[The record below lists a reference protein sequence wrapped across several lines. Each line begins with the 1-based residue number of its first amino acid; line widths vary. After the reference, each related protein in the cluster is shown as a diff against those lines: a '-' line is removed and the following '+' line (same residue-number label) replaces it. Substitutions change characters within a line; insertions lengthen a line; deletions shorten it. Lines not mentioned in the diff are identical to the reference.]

1 MAYDELRR
9 RSVVKHRSTLSVAWL
24 RDVCPLHGV
33 IRMRPS
39 IRHQITLLLAV
50 PLLLTVPY
58 AFAQN
63 TPAGAASLAAPPVD
77 LPATDSSAAA
87 PAHASTTAD
96 QAADQ
101 VDLDDIRNF
110 SRVYEVVRQAYVE
123 KVDNKTLMK
132 AAITGMLSGLDPH
145 SEYLDKDGLTQLNED
160 TTGEYSGLGI
170 EVMEEDGGLR
180 IVSPIDDTP
189 AARAGIKA
197 GDNIVKINGT
207 LIDPQNVDDMFK
219 QLRGKSG
226 SKIDLTIVHDKSDK
240 LIDLHLV
247 RENIAVS
254 SVKVRELEP
263 GYAYVR
269 ISQFQ
274 DDTAGDLDKKLGEL
288 IAKNGPQKGAVLDLR
303 NNPGGL
309 LTAAVAVSDDFLNS
323 GIIVTT
329 RGRLQDANMSFS
341 AHPGDQL
348 NGAPMIV
355 LTNNGT
361 ASAAEIVSGA
371 LKDNRRALIMGQRTF
386 GKGVVQTVIPLD
398 ADHAVKITTAR
409 YYTPNG
415 TSIQAEGIK
424 PDIPLA
430 DLTVNKADSGPAL
443 INSEADLPNHLANEN
458 AKAGTDI
465 NDDGSAADAKLAT
478 SDYALAQALNVLK
491 GMALGNA
498 ATAHR

>member
-1 MAYDELRR
+1 MRLSPSSPTIGMA
-9 RSVVKHRSTLSVAWL
+9 A
-24 RDVCPLHGV
+24 
-33 IRMRPS
+33 
-39 IRHQITLLLAV
+39 LLLAV
-50 PLLLTVPY
+50 PFLLATPD
-58 AFAQN
+58 ARAQSA
-63 TPAGAASLAAPPVD
+63 PAAAASVAAPPVD
-77 LPATDSSAAA
+77 LPATNSSADA
-87 PAHASTTAD
+87 PARASST
-96 QAADQ
+96 DQ

-145 SEYLDKDGLTQLNED
+145 SEYLDKDGLAQLSED

-170 EVMEEDGGLR
+170 EVLQVDGGLR

-189 AARAGIKA
+189 AARAGIKP
-197 GDNIVKINGT
+197 GDSIVKINGT
-207 LIDPQNVDDMFK
+207 LIDAENVDEMFK
-219 QLRGKSG
+219 QLRGKPG
-226 SKIDLTIVHDKSDK
+226 SKIDLTIVHQNSDK

-247 RENIAVS
+247 RQNISIS

-263 GYAYVR
+263 GYVYVR

-274 DDTAGDLDKKLGEL
+274 DDTAGDLEQKLGQL
-288 IAKNGPQKGAVLDLR
+288 IAKNGAPKGAVLDLR

-309 LTAAVAVSDDFLNS
+309 LTAAVGVSDDFLDA
-323 GIIVTT
+323 GTIVTT
-329 RGRLQDANMSFS
+329 RGRLQDANMSFN

-348 NGAPMIV
+348 SGAPMIV

-371 LKDNRRALIMGQRTF
+371 LKDNRRALVMGQRTF
-386 GKGVVQTVIPLD
+386 GKGVVQTVLPLD
-398 ADHAVKITTAR
+398 AEHAVKITTAR

-424 PDIPLA
+424 PDIALA
-430 DLTVNKADSGPAL
+430 DLTVNPSDRGPVL
-443 INSEADLPNHLANEN
+443 ISSEADLPNHLANEN
-458 AKAGTDI
+458 AKAATDI

-478 SDYALAQALNVLK
+478 SDYALSQALNVLK
-491 GMALGNA
+491 GMALRQPA
-498 ATAHR
+498 AVRR

>member
-1 MAYDELRR
+1 
-9 RSVVKHRSTLSVAWL
+9 
-24 RDVCPLHGV
+24 
-33 IRMRPS
+33 MRPS
-39 IRHQITLLLAV
+39 PSSPTTGLAVLLLAV
-50 PLLLTVPY
+50 PFLLATPD
-58 AFAQN
+58 ARAQSA
-63 TPAGAASLAAPPVD
+63 PAAATSVAAPPVD
-77 LPATDSSAAA
+77 LPATNSSADA
-87 PAHASTTAD
+87 PANASSTG
-96 QAADQ
+96 Q

-145 SEYLDKDGLTQLNED
+145 SEYLDKDGLTQLSED

-170 EVMEEDGGLR
+170 EVLQVDGGLR

-189 AARAGIKA
+189 AARAGIKP
-197 GDNIVKINGT
+197 GDSIVKINGT
-207 LIDPQNVDDMFK
+207 LIDAENVDEMFK
-219 QLRGKSG
+219 QLRGKPG
-226 SKIDLTIVHDKSDK
+226 SKIDLTIVHQNSDK

-247 RENIAVS
+247 RQNISIS

-263 GYAYVR
+263 GYVYVR

-274 DDTAGDLDKKLGEL
+274 DDTAGDLEQKLGQL
-288 IAKNGPQKGAVLDLR
+288 IAKNGAPKGAVLDLR

-309 LTAAVAVSDDFLNS
+309 LTAAVGVSDDFLDA
-323 GIIVTT
+323 GTIVTT
-329 RGRLQDANMSFS
+329 RGRLQDANMSFN

-348 NGAPMIV
+348 GGAPMIV

-371 LKDNRRALIMGQRTF
+371 LKDNRRALVMGQRTF
-386 GKGVVQTVIPLD
+386 GKGVVQTVLPLD
-398 ADHAVKITTAR
+398 AEHAVKITTAR

-424 PDIPLA
+424 PDIALA
-430 DLTVNKADSGPAL
+430 DLTVNPSDRGPVL
-443 INSEADLPNHLANEN
+443 ISSEADLPNHLANEN
-458 AKAGTDI
+458 AKAATDI

-478 SDYALAQALNVLK
+478 SDYALSQALNVLK
-491 GMALGNA
+491 GMALRQPA
-498 ATAHR
+498 AVRR

>member
-1 MAYDELRR
+1 MRLS
-9 RSVVKHRSTLSVAWL
+9 RSGAPLGLAALLFAAPFLLVAPTL
-24 RDVCPLHGV
+24 C
-33 IRMRPS
+33 
-39 IRHQITLLLAV
+39 
-50 PLLLTVPY
+50 
-58 AFAQN
+58 AQSA
-63 TPAGAASLAAPPVD
+63 PARATSAAPPVD
-77 LPATDSSAAA
+77 LPAATSSAAVPLA
-87 PAHASTTAD
+87 G
-96 QAADQ
+96 Q

-170 EVMEEDGGLR
+170 EVLQVDGGLR

-189 AARAGIKA
+189 AARAGIKP
-197 GDNIVKINGT
+197 GDSIVKVNGSVV
-207 LIDPQNVDDMFK
+207 DAQNVDEMFR
-219 QLRGKSG
+219 QLRGKPG
-226 SKIDLTIVHDKSDK
+226 SKIDLTIVHPNSDK

-247 RENIAVS
+247 RENITVS

-274 DDTAGDLDKKLGEL
+274 DDTAGDLEKKLSQL
-288 IAKNGPQKGAVLDLR
+288 IAKNGAPRGAVLDLR

-309 LTAAVAVSDDFLNS
+309 LTAAVGVSDDFLDA
-323 GIIVTT
+323 GTIVTT
-329 RGRLQDANMSFS
+329 RGRLQDANMSFK

-348 NGAPMIV
+348 NGAPLIV

-371 LKDNRRALIMGQRTF
+371 LKDNRRALTMGQRTF
-386 GKGVVQTVIPLD
+386 GKGVVQTVLPLD

-424 PDIPLA
+424 PDIALA
-430 DLTVNKADSGPAL
+430 DLTVNESDRGPVL
-443 INSEADLPNHLANEN
+443 ISSEADLPNHLANE
-458 AKAGTDI
+458 KAQPGTDI

-491 GMALGNA
+491 GMALRQPA
-498 ATAHR
+498 AVRR

>member
-1 MAYDELRR
+1 MR
-9 RSVVKHRSTLSVAWL
+9 HSTLH
-24 RDVCPLHGV
+24 PT
-33 IRMRPS
+33 
-39 IRHQITLLLAV
+39 TLLLAA
-50 PLLLTVPY
+50 PLLFMVSLAQAQTVP
-58 AFAQN
+58 AA
-63 TPAGAASLAAPPVD
+63 AASAVAPPPVD
-77 LPATDSSAAA
+77 LPAASSAGAPASSGSSAAQ
-87 PAHASTTAD
+87 SSS
-96 QAADQ
+96 DQ
-101 VDLDDIRNF
+101 VSLDDIRNF

-145 SEYLDKDGLTQLNED
+145 SEYLDKEGLTQLNED
-160 TTGEYSGLGI
+160 TTGQYSGLGI
-170 EVMEEDGGLR
+170 EVLQEDGGLR
-180 IVSPIDDTP
+180 IISPIDDTP

-197 GDNIVKINGT
+197 GDSIVKINGT
-207 LIDPQNVDDMFK
+207 VIDPQNVDAMFD
-219 QLRGKSG
+219 QLRGKPG
-226 SKIDLTIVHDKSDK
+226 SKIDLTIVHANSDK

-269 ISQFQ
+269 VSQFQ
-274 DDTAGDLDKKLGEL
+274 EDTASDLEKKLGEL
-288 IAKNGPQKGAVLDLR
+288 IAKHGPQKGAVLDLR

-309 LTAAVAVSDDFLNS
+309 LTAAVGVSDDFLNS

-329 RGRLQDANMSFS
+329 RGRLQDSNMSFS

-348 NGAPMIV
+348 DGAPMVV
-355 LTNNGT
+355 LANNGT
-361 ASAAEIVSGA
+361 ASAAEIVAGA

-386 GKGVVQTVIPLD
+386 GKGVVQTVLPLD

-430 DLTVNKADSGPAL
+430 DLTVNKADSAPTL
-443 INSEADLPNHLANEN
+443 ISSEADLPNHLANEN
-458 AKAGTDI
+458 AKTGANI

-478 SDYALAQALNVLK
+478 SDYELSQALNVLK
-491 GMALGNA
+491 GMALGHTA
-498 ATAHR
+498 AVPR

>member
-1 MAYDELRR
+1 MRLSR
-9 RSVVKHRSTLSVAWL
+9 RSPIALLVA
-24 RDVCPLHGV
+24 
-33 IRMRPS
+33 M
-39 IRHQITLLLAV
+39 
-50 PLLLTVPY
+50 PLLLTVPH
-58 AFAQN
+58 AFAQ
-63 TPAGAASLAAPPVD
+63 TAPASAASLAAPPVD
-77 LPATDSSAAA
+77 LPATNSSAAT
-87 PAHASTTAD
+87 PARAGSAAD
-96 QAADQ
+96 QAANQ
-101 VDLDDIRNF
+101 VDLEDIRNF

-145 SEYLDKDGLTQLNED
+145 SEYLDKEGLTQLNED
-160 TTGEYSGLGI
+160 TTGQYSGLGI
-170 EVMEEDGGLR
+170 EVLQEDGGLR

-197 GDNIVKINGT
+197 GDSIVKINGT

-219 QLRGKSG
+219 QLRGKPG
-226 SKIDLTIVHDKSDK
+226 SKISLTIVHQNSDK
-240 LIDLHLV
+240 LIDLPLV
-247 RENIAVS
+247 RENIAIS

-263 GYAYVR
+263 GYAYIR

-274 DDTAGDLDKKLGEL
+274 DDTASDLDKKLGAL
-288 IAKNGPQKGAVLDLR
+288 IAKNGAPKGAVLDLR

-309 LTAAVAVSDDFLNS
+309 LNAAVSVSDDFLNS
-323 GIIVTT
+323 GVIVTT

-371 LKDNRRALIMGQRTF
+371 LKDNHRALIMGQRTF
-386 GKGVVQTVIPLD
+386 GKGVVQTVLPLD

-424 PDIPLA
+424 PDIALA
-430 DLTVNKADSGPAL
+430 DLTVNKADSAPVL
-443 INSEADLPNHLANEN
+443 ISSEADLPNHLANEN
-458 AKAGTDI
+458 AKAGNDI
-465 NDDGSAADAKLAT
+465 NDDGSSADGKLAT
-478 SDYALAQALNVLK
+478 SDYALSQALNVLK
-491 GMALGNA
+491 GMALGNPA
-498 ATAHR
+498 ATRH